1 MATAP
6 ETTKGTTM
14 TYDRFITLAFYTL
27 GSILFLLL
35 ILGHFGVG
43 TAAV

>member
-1 MATAP
+1 MATTP
-6 ETTKGTTM
+6 PPKGTTM

-35 ILGHFGVG
+35 ILDRLGV
-43 TAAV
+43 AVG